1 MVDYLYDGS
10 FEGFLS
16 CIYAH
21 YYEDRAAGVF
31 HREHYQSNLLG
42 TPREIT
48 TDEDKALKV
57 YDAIENKISVH
68 DMERIYR
75 VFLSSVPGKETALL
89 KYIALG
95 FAHGSKIRLLH
106 GNPVVFDVQQMEK
119 KVNREVER
127 LSGLIRFSVLT
138 GGILYSPIEPDHDV
152 CELLAGHFCDRFKND
167 PFVIHDKKRSKAV
180 IAIGGGFYISDFTA
194 SELPSLSADEIE
206 YRNLWKKYF
215 NTIAIKER
223 TNPRCQKNF
232 MPARYWKNLT
242 EVRPDV

>member
-1 MVDYLYDGS
+1 MVDYLYDGT

-21 YYEDRAAGVF
+21 YYEEKASGVF
-31 HREHYQSNLLG
+31 QAEHYQASLLG
-42 TPREIT
+42 EPRTIP

-57 YDAIENKISVH
+57 YDAIEHKISAY

-75 VFLSSVPGKETALL
+75 VFLSSVQGKETALL
-89 KYIALG
+89 KYIVLG
-95 FAHGSKIRLLH
+95 FEQGSKIRLLH
-106 GNPVVFDVQQMEK
+106 GHPVVYDVQQMEK

-127 LSGLIRFSVLT
+127 LSGLIRFSVLV
-138 GGILYSPIEPDHDV
+138 GGVLYSPIEPDHDV

-167 PFVIHDKKRSKAV
+167 PFIIHDKRRSKAV
-180 IAIGGGFYISDFTA
+180 IAIGGGFYMSDFTD
-194 SELPSLSADEIE
+194 SELPDLSADEKE

-242 EVRPDV
+242 EMR